1 MFRPLSSLL
10 AFVLILTAAQ
20 SCASPLSPASQAST
34 LAQYHKLFDAHRKEM
49 CPAGLEDEFNRLLK
63 KFRGQGN
70 WVPELV
76 GDVDYVTVEKL
87 LPEMEKK
94 LKWIQEQRAIVLKKK
109 KIPGPKITEK
119 VENDLKELLKHKYVW
134 DTSSD
139 ESVRRQ
145 AAEASLKGLVKLR
158 ADWKRLLGTMPYL
171 TNYSFPVDH
180 LKNRKIYDEFR
191 DRTEP
196 TSQQIA
202 NYAFFYRR
210 LLEDGAYNPDHTS
223 SDSWLRTTLDT
234 VHLELERPM
243 VVVEEDL
250 RYDLEFV
257 LARLRKELERGQ
269 TSLAA
274 RLGEWEER
282 TSKALQFYRDLIEP
296 ENRAKS
302 RALIKEKN
310 QATLQLKEWVA
321 SQQSKSWLWWSRQS
335 DTMKAL
341 YSLET
346 ILYNEVGNVDEDE
359 ALERLDVAQV
369 VVNRKDVPFYRT
381 LDKVQEIYP
390 LLRKDLSEKEIQSE
404 EWLNILYR
412 RGEFSFTYYYMPG
425 AVKAFCPDMSPT
437 GKRLQRENLEIALAL
452 LREPRRDFTALRYFS
467 RASMPG
473 RINMASVWEDYQRL
487 PERPGLIVDGQE
499 KLRAQMEK
507 KELEYLYQFTDPQGG
522 AYRVYQTGNKIY
534 VARLLEGQWVFY
546 SWRNPHYFIYFGL
559 KKTPATLK

>member
-1 MFRPLSSLL
+1 MM
-10 AFVLILTAAQ
+10 VLTTAQ

-34 LAQYHKLFDAHRKEM
+34 LAEYQKLYDAHRKEM
-49 CPAGLEDEFNRLLK
+49 CPAGLEGEFDRLLK
-63 KFRGQGN
+63 KFRGHGH
-70 WVPELV
+70 WVPELAD
-76 GDVDYVTVEKL
+76 DVDYVTVEKL

-94 LKWIQEQRAIVLKKK
+94 LKWIQEQRALLMKKK
-109 KIPGPKITEK
+109 KLPGASVTDK
-119 VENDLKELLKHKYVW
+119 VEADLKLLLKHKYVW
-134 DTSSD
+134 ETSPD
-139 ESVRRQ
+139 ENTRRQ
-145 AAEASLKGLVKLR
+145 AAEASLKTLVKLR
-158 ADWKRLLGTMPYL
+158 ADWKKLLTTLNYL

-191 DRTEP
+191 DRSEP
-196 TSQQIA
+196 TSKQIS

-234 VHLELERPM
+234 VHLEIERPM

-269 TSLAA
+269 SSLVA

-321 SQQSKSWLWWSRQS
+321 SHQAKSWLWWSRQNE
-335 DTMKAL
+335 TMKAL
-341 YSLET
+341 YSIET
-346 ILYNEVGNVDEDE
+346 ILYNEVGNVDEEE

-381 LDKVQEIYP
+381 LDPIQEIYP

-404 EWLNILYR
+404 DWLNILYR

-437 GKRLQRENLEIALAL
+437 GKRLQRENLEIALSL
-452 LREPRRDFTALRYFS
+452 LREPRKDFKALRYFS

-473 RINMASVWEDYQRL
+473 RINMASVWDDYQRL
-487 PERPGLIVDGQE
+487 PERPGLIVVGQD
-499 KLRAQMEK
+499 KLRAQLK
-507 KELEYLYQFTDPQGG
+507 NNELNYLYQFNDPQGEP
-522 AYRVYQTGNKIY
+522 YRVYQSGNKIY
-534 VARLLEGQWVFY
+534 VARSIEGQWVFY

-559 KKTPATLK
+559 KKTPTTLK

>member
-10 AFVLILTAAQ
+10 AAALILATAQ

-49 CPAGLEDEFNRLLK
+49 CPAGLEPEFERLLK
-63 KFRGQGN
+63 KFRGHGN
-70 WVPELV
+70 WVPELA

-94 LKWIQEQRAIVLKKK
+94 LKWIQSQRALLLKKK
-109 KIPGPKITEK
+109 SIPGVSITEK
-119 VENDLKELLKHKYVW
+119 IETDLKELLKHKYVW
-134 DTSSD
+134 DTATD
-139 ESVRRQ
+139 EGVRRQ
-145 AAEASLKGLVKLR
+145 AAAASLRGLEKLR
-158 ADWKRLLGTMPYL
+158 SDWKRLLERVPYL

-191 DRTEP
+191 DRNEP

-223 SDSWLRTTLDT
+223 SDSWFRTTLDT
-234 VHLELERPM
+234 VHLEIQRPM

-250 RYDLEFV
+250 RYDLEFI
-257 LARLRKELERGQ
+257 LARLRKELERGRPA
-269 TSLAA
+269 LAA

-282 TSKALQFYRDLIEP
+282 TSKALQFYRDLIDP
-296 ENRAKS
+296 DNRAKS

-321 SQQSKSWLWWSRQS
+321 SHQAKSWLWWSRQNE
-335 DTMKAL
+335 TMKAL
-341 YSLET
+341 YSIET
-346 ILYNEVGNVDEDE
+346 ILYNEVGNVDADE

-369 VVNRKDVPFYRT
+369 VVNRKNVPFYRT
-381 LDKVQEIYP
+381 LDPVQELYP

-404 EWLNILYR
+404 DWLNILYR

-437 GKRLQRENLEIALAL
+437 GKRLQQENLEIALAL
-452 LREPRRDFTALRYFS
+452 LREPRQDFAALRYFS

-487 PERPGLIVDGQE
+487 PERPGLIVDGQD
-499 KLRAQMEK
+499 KLRAQMK
-507 KELEYLYQFTDPQGG
+507 NGDLKYLYQFTSPESEV
-522 AYRVYQTGNKIY
+522 YRVYESGNKIY
-534 VARLLEGQWVFY
+534 VARMLEGQWVFY

-559 KKTPATLK
+559 KKTPSTLK